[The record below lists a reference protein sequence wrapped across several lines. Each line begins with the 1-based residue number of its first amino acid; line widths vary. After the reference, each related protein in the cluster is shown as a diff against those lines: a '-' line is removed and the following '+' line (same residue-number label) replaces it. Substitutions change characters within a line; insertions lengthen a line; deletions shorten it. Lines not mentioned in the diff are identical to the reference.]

1 MGWKKLTVVVVAAA
15 AMISATIALSMELTK
30 QQELEMEVAQEPQ
43 TSIEPPKVGDTTTLE
58 NMENMPIYY
67 DDEQVLLLPVRNVVE
82 GLGGSVKWDA
92 EKKATEVSFHGKRL
106 LLYRGTKD
114 AELNGYDITLDREA
128 ETINTCLYVSE
139 DVLSDYF
146 ATEVV
151 WDSTQRLVT
160 IKTGDNTKPV
170 MASKHMEGKDGE
182 RIYTAEIP
190 VIVGLNDVNYEK
202 SLNTDL
208 QAFALKQLQSFPDAL
223 PKEEKEEPK
232 EEQETTEPQPE
243 NTQQPATTEE
253 VQPKAEETKET
264 EQTEEVQKEIPKPNH
279 VRIQFQKGYFGKKF
293 LSLFW
298 DVQVDGKLTAK
309 GINVDLQEQKYVTIE
324 ELLNTEGVQDKLGVY
339 QEDVKKQN
347 YYISEKEEWVL
358 LPNDLEAGSY
368 QQVFVPQDIATGV
381 YKDKYLF
388 LVS

>member
-1 MGWKKLTVVVVAAA
+1 MGWKKLTVVVVAAT

-30 QQELEMEVAQEPQ
+30 QQQVEMEVAEEPQ
-43 TSIEPPKVGDTTTLE
+43 TAIEPPKVGDTTTLE

-92 EKKATEVSFHGKRL
+92 EKKATEVAFHGKKL
-106 LLYRGTKD
+106 LLYRGTTD
-114 AELNGYDITLDREA
+114 AQLNGYDITLDREA

-139 DVLSDYF
+139 NVLSEYF

-182 RIYTAEIP
+182 RMYTAEIP
-190 VIVGLNDVNYEK
+190 VIVGLNDMHYEK
-202 SLNTDL
+202 SLNHDL
-208 QAFALKQLQSFPDAL
+208 QQFALEQLQSFPDVQ
-223 PKEEKEEPK
+223 KEPAQQQEEQPTQGQAQKEAEQTQPQETQQEEQPQETEEPK
-232 EEQETTEPQPE
+232 Q
-243 NTQQPATTEE
+243 
-253 VQPKAEETKET
+253 
-264 EQTEEVQKEIPKPNH
+264 EIPKPNH

-298 DVQVDGKLTAK
+298 DVQVDGKLQAK
-309 GINVDLQEQKYVTIE
+309 GINVNLQEQKYVTME
-324 ELLNTEGVQDKLGVY
+324 DLLNTEDVKEKLGVY
-339 QEDVKKQN
+339 QQDAEKKN
-347 YYISEKEEWVL
+347 YYISEKKEWVL
-358 LPNDLEAGSY
+358 LPNDLEKGSY
-368 QQVFVPQDIATGV
+368 QQVAVPQDIAKAV
-381 YKDKYLF
+381 CKDKYLF

>member
-1 MGWKKLTVVVVAAA
+1 MGWKKLTVVVVAAT

-30 QQELEMEVAQEPQ
+30 QQQVEMEVAEEPQ
-43 TSIEPPKVGDTTTLE
+43 KAIEPPKVGDTTTLE

-92 EKKATEVSFHGKRL
+92 EKKATEVSFHGKKL
-106 LLYRGTKD
+106 LLYRGTTD
-114 AELNGYDITLDREA
+114 AQLNGYDITLDREA

-139 DVLSDYF
+139 NVLSDYF

-151 WDSTQRLVT
+151 WDSTERLVT

-170 MASKHMEGKDGE
+170 MASKHMEGKDAE

-190 VIVGLNDVNYEK
+190 VIVGLNDMHYEK
-202 SLNTDL
+202 SLNHDL
-208 QAFALKQLQSFPDAL
+208 EQFALEQLQSFPDVQ
-223 PKEEKEEPK
+223 KEPAQQTQEEPTEEATQPQEEQAQNEEQPQETQPEEQPQEAEEPK
-232 EEQETTEPQPE
+232 T
-243 NTQQPATTEE
+243 
-253 VQPKAEETKET
+253 
-264 EQTEEVQKEIPKPNH
+264 EIPKPNH

-298 DVQVDGKLTAK
+298 DVQIDGKLQAK
-309 GINVDLQEQKYVTIE
+309 GINVNLQEQKYVTME
-324 ELLNTEGVQDKLGVY
+324 DLLNTEGTEEKLGVY
-339 QEDVKKQN
+339 QQDANKKN

-358 LPNDLEAGSY
+358 LPNDLENGSY
-368 QQVFVPQDIATGV
+368 QQVAVPQDIAKAV
-381 YKDKYLF
+381 CKDKYLF